1 MLKKTVIL
9 LILVFSLL
17 SSAAIAQ
24 YDGNYLIPDSNT
36 RRLTEAELWDYQYDA
51 LGYILNEIFA
61 RHSYHFERGGKY
73 DQYFRSTSWY
83 RESTRYATNEE
94 IYKNEMTN
102 IEWANESLV
111 KKVRADMK
119 ALNTKNE
126 IGMTLEDILAG
137 GMYYRIQFD
146 RQNGYFYGGQ
156 KLKVYNGPGWKYSRA
171 AGGKAIVT
179 TDEEIA
185 VAGIENGYALVLYET
200 KSGYRSGYVD
210 LSELQYELVAR
221 HLNFDY
227 FAAQIGRDCALTAD
241 PYGRLEL
248 GTVPVGKWVT
258 WLAFCG
264 DHGYIETEIDGE
276 PMRGFIPA
284 TAIQ

>member
-1 MLKKTVIL
+1 MLKKTVVL

-17 SSAAIAQ
+17 SSTAIAQ
-24 YDGNYLIPDSNT
+24 YNGNYLIPDSNT

-51 LGYILNEIFA
+51 LGYVLNEIFA
-61 RHSYHFERGGKY
+61 RHGYHFERGGKY

-102 IEWANESLV
+102 IEWANERLV

-126 IGMTLEDILAG
+126 IGMSLEDILAG

-156 KLKVYNGPGWKYSRA
+156 KLKVYNGPSWKYSRA
-171 AGGKAIVT
+171 ANGKAMVT

-185 VAGIENGYALVLYET
+185 VAGIENGYALVMYET

-210 LSELQYELVAR
+210 LSELQYEFTAR

-227 FAAQIGRDCALTAD
+227 YTAQIGLDCTLTAD

-248 GTVPVGKWVT
+248 GMVPAGRRVT

-284 TAIQ
+284 IALQ